1 MNNSLQ
7 NNALDAAPIEA
18 PQNSYR
24 FALMILTSLFFL
36 WGFITSLNDILIP
49 YLKGLFE
56 LSYFQAQAVNLC
68 FFGAYAV
75 VSYPA
80 GLLVRRLGYKSGI
93 VWGLCLAALGCL
105 LFIPAAHIHVYGLF
119 LCALFVLA
127 SGITILQVAANPFVS
142 RLGSAE
148 SASFRLNLT
157 QAFNSLGTTVAPI
170 FGGLLILSV
179 GLQPG
184 KSTADAIQIPYLIIF
199 SMLTVLAVTF
209 YCIRLPV
216 IQESD
221 EVLPSG
227 NKGSHAWHHRHLA
240 LGVLAIFVYV
250 GAEVSI
256 GSFLVNFLNQ
266 ENIANMP
273 EEVAAHYV
281 AYYWGGAMV
290 GRFIGASIMLKV
302 RPQYLLTFNALIAV
316 ALILITIN
324 STGHLAMWSI
334 LAVGLF
340 NSIMFPT
347 IFSLAIHRLGPLTGQ
362 ASGLLCVAIVGG
374 ALIPMVQGYLADT
387 ISLQAAFWVPL
398 ICYLYIAFYG
408 FKGYRVVE

>member
-1 MNNSLQ
+1 MNNSIQ
-7 NNALDAAPIEA
+7 NSTLEAPPVEA

-56 LSYFQAQAVNLC
+56 LTYFQAQAVNLC

-80 GLLVRRLGYKSGI
+80 GMLVRKLGYKAGI
-93 VWGLCLAALGCL
+93 VWGLCIAALGCL
-105 LFIPAAHIHVYGLF
+105 LFIPAAHIEIYGLF
-119 LCALFVLA
+119 LFALFVLA
-127 SGITILQVAANPFVS
+127 SGITLLQVAANPFVS
-142 RLGSAE
+142 RLGTAE

-179 GLQPG
+179 GL
-184 KSTADAIQIPYLIIF
+184 KSAESTANAIQVPYLIIF
-199 SMLTVLAVTF
+199 SMLAVLAVTF
-209 YCIRLPV
+209 FCIRLPE
-216 IQESD
+216 IHESS
-221 EVLPSG
+221 EVLPTTDGG
-227 NKGSHAWHHRHLA
+227 NQAWHHRHLI

-302 RPQYLLTFNALIAV
+302 RPQYILSFNALMAV
-316 ALILITIN
+316 VLIFVTIN
-324 STGHLAMWSI
+324 STGHIAMWSI

-374 ALIPMVQGYLADT
+374 ALIPMVQGYLADI

-398 ICYLYIAFYG
+398 VCYLYIAYYG
-408 FKGYRVVE
+408 FKGYRVRE

>member
-1 MNNSLQ
+1 MNNSIQ
-7 NNALDAAPIEA
+7 NSALEA
-18 PQNSYR
+18 PAVEAPKNGYR

-56 LSYFQAQAVNLC
+56 LTYFQAQAVNLC

-80 GLLVRRLGYKSGI
+80 GMLVRKLGYKSGI
-93 VWGLCLAALGCL
+93 VLGLCIAAIGCL
-105 LFIPAAHIHVYGLF
+105 LFIPAAHIEVYGLF
-119 LCALFVLA
+119 LFALFVLA
-127 SGITILQVAANPFVS
+127 SGITLLQVAANPFVS
-142 RLGSAE
+142 RLGAAE
-148 SASFRLNLT
+148 RASFRLNLT

-179 GLQPG
+179 GL
-184 KSTADAIQIPYLIIF
+184 KSADSTADAIQVPYLIIF
-199 SMLTVLAVTF
+199 TMLSVLAITF
-209 YCIRLPV
+209 YFIRLPS

-221 EVLPSG
+221 DVLPTTG
-227 NKGSHAWHHRHLA
+227 GGSQAWHHRHLA

-302 RPQYLLTFNALIAV
+302 RPQYILTFNALMAV
-316 ALILITIN
+316 VLIFVTIN
-324 STGHLAMWSI
+324 STGHIAMWSI

-374 ALIPMVQGYLADT
+374 ALIPMVQGYLADI

-398 ICYLYIAFYG
+398 VCYLYIAYYG
-408 FKGYRVVE
+408 FKGYLVRE